1 MQPLAMEIIDYQNGD
16 QFPVKLKAVI
26 EDIYSEIDSGRVKN
40 NQKLITETTYPK
52 QIVKLIRDRF
62 NLNIEFDA
70 VLANYLPA
78 AILPFSGDYLSSVNG
93 VNGLTTSTLAELF
106 GSTNIFKHIKAM
118 EKTREDYYKRI
129 HNRTGFVDTK
139 HARVGGYLA
148 DVKHYLVINFF
159 VLKEIGLTPDEVAST
174 VTHEIG
180 HAWEGLES
188 HFRLMTNNRTIMEVL
203 NDLNKNRPDKAYYTF
218 KRHFGPEELEKAS
231 LDKDSKVID
240 FYGPLAGRYLS
251 TLESQLINNKYDET
265 NYENLADSFA
275 VRFGLGASLVSGLK
289 KIFDH
294 NGTTSINSVPS
305 FFFLYFI
312 EVMMFAMS
320 LVLFG
325 LGGLLIFGLVFVF
338 FIGSDKEDMTYDTV
352 HDRYNRIR
360 NGVIRNLKDKNLP
373 REYAEELLRQFFFI
387 DEIMSKSSNMKGL
400 MTTIADYIKPS
411 AREAVY
417 YIKIQKTIENNLD
430 NVLFLKSAQLRH
442 L

>member
-16 QFPVKLKAVI
+16 QFPIKLQAVI
-26 EDIYSEIDSGRVKN
+26 DEIYTDIDSGRVKS
-40 NQKLITETTYPK
+40 NQKLITETEHSK
-52 QIVKLIRDRF
+52 RIVKLIRDRF
-62 NLNIEFDA
+62 NLNVELDA

-78 AILPFSGDYLSSVNG
+78 AILPFSGDYLASVNG
-93 VNGLTTSTLAELF
+93 VNGLTTSSLSELF

-118 EKTREDYYKRI
+118 EKTRDDYYKRI
-129 HNRTGFVDTK
+129 HNRNGFADTK

-148 DVKHYLVINFF
+148 DVKHYLILNFF
-159 VLKEIGLTPDEVAST
+159 VLKDIGLTSKEVVAT
-174 VTHEIG
+174 IIHEVG

-188 HFRLMTNNRTIMEVL
+188 HFRLMTNNRSIVEVL
-203 NDLNKNRPDKAYYTF
+203 NDLNQNKPEKAYYTF

-231 LDKDSKVID
+231 LSKDSTITD
-240 FYGPLAGRYLS
+240 FYGPLAGRYIS

-275 VRFGLGASLVSGLK
+275 VRFGLGAPLVSGLK

-294 NGTTSINSVPS
+294 NGTTVANSVPC
-305 FFFLYFI
+305 FFFLYFV

-325 LGGLLIFGLVFVF
+325 LGGLIIFGLVFAF
-338 FIGSDKEDMTYDTV
+338 FSGTHKQDMTYDTV

-360 NGVIRNLKDKNLP
+360 NGIIRNLKDKNLP
-373 REYAEELLRQFFFI
+373 KEYTEDLLRQFVFV
-387 DEIMSKSSNMKGL
+387 DEILSKSNNMKGL
-400 MTTIADYIKPS
+400 MTLIADYIKPS
-411 AREAVY
+411 AREVVY
-417 YIKIQKTIENNLD
+417 YVKVQQTIENSLD
-430 NVLFLKSAQLRH
+430 NVLFVKSAQLRH